1 MCHAVP
7 TRWVHAYYPN
17 GSARIREM
25 ERVPNYAGLFLDLPS
40 QGSVFGVTGTWE
52 NGKSAHAT
60 HQSTAYAAQAAWDEC
75 LKSQNHPGL
84 CSLELHYTG
93 ILLPV
98 GSLALF
104 QAPASKERSFSH
116 LNLEYF
122 IHEPPTFLK

>member
-1 MCHAVP
+1 MPTPVP
-7 TRWVHAYYPN
+7 P
-17 GSARIREM
+17 
-25 ERVPNYAGLFLDLPS
+25 
-40 QGSVFGVTGTWE
+40 QGSVLDGHVQVHG
-52 NGKSAHAT
+52 NIDGKSAHAT
-60 HQSTAYAAQAAWDEC
+60 HQSDHQSTAFAAQAAWDER

-93 ILLPV
+93 ILLPA